1 MEMEEKKLKLLS
13 DEEKHWKKQEDF
25 ECTFNQTVRS
35 ENHLIHIIWSNL
47 IFGLKKF

>member
-13 DEEKHWKKQEDF
+13 DEEKHWKKQEAF
-25 ECTFNQTVRS
+25 VCTFAQTVRS
-35 ENHLIHIIWSNL
+35 ETILIWSNL